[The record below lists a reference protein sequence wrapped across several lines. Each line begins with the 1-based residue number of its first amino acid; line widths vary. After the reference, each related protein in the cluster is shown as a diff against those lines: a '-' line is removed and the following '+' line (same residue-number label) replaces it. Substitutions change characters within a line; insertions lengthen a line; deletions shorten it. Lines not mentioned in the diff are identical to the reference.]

1 MKNRR
6 GFTLVEMMVVIAIIV
21 FLSAVAMTGIS
32 QYTKRAR
39 DLSANINAHSAA
51 LASQEDI
58 VDNYLTTTRST
69 VAIGTTNNSVQAINP
84 TTAETTPEET
94 TTKATTPKETPKET
108 VWLNN
113 TDKSLYQMRGIGQ
126 IPRKGL
132 PLYVV
137 STTCSGAESSA
148 CSLAHNERQ
157 ISTYYSEYLVPDA
170 VVLDPDLVL
179 RLPMENMAAA
189 AMLALSHAT
198 EAFISPLSKEF
209 PADRANLLIAIPIF
223 FSFLEKSY
231 KHGAGNDGYL
241 QMMMAPYY
249 TGVATRRI
257 GFGPAHSLSIYVS
270 EKYSETPGKVSAV
283 ILPLVLENEF
293 NEVKEELAVLARAA
307 HLCSARATTEEAA
320 RAYISGIRSL
330 CRRVDIPAA
339 LPFLK
344 LEDSGDIII
353 GPCAGR
359 YVVADDAV
367 FGCDRSDQEARAEHE
382 LLVERMRVRVFRELQ
397 DHRARQRN
405 TQ

>member
-1 MKNRR
+1 
-6 GFTLVEMMVVIAIIV
+6 
-21 FLSAVAMTGIS
+21 MTS
-32 QYTKRAR
+32 SKSLLRYTKKMNDQRQELLANEGAFSDLAQLLLDRGVRRIFLISGKQTQRLKLYDSFVEKLQAGGAR
-39 DLSANINAHSAA
+39 CFVWAHTGKTPDRGTIEACA
-51 LASQEDI
+51 EECQTYNCEVI
-58 VDNYLTTTRST
+58 VAFGGGKVIDVGKM
-69 VAIGTTNNSVQAINP
+69 VA
-84 TTAETTPEET
+84 
-94 TTKATTPKETPKET
+94 

-344 LEDSGDIII
+344 LEDFGDIIKLAI
-353 GPCAGR
+353 LDAKQWGCPKKLYPKSALSILKKSR
-359 YVVADDAV
+359 Y
-367 FGCDRSDQEARAEHE
+367 SE
-382 LLVERMRVRVFRELQ
+382 
-397 DHRARQRN
+397 
-405 TQ
+405 